1 MGSNPGELLG
11 AQDGGPSFSS
21 TSSVSSLLLLF
32 DEIFH
37 EIGSLGDIGSRIFQD
52 CRNGPS
58 NFQNWLVL
66 ECRWSQNDESG
77 NPLAI
82 PQCNEILEFKSRN
95 VLPKIVTI
103 GPFNEKTEAGEL
115 QIWAQWW
122 FGSASDRRYETRMRT
137 DKQTFT
143 RRCTTLWARHW
154 WHTSSMT
161 GSGGFTPGTPVST
174 HKRKL
179 KKMKRWWFSPG
190 FSGFHPLKRIEKK
203 IKREKKNFILFLN
216 LLFYSNANKTF

>member
-1 MGSNPGELLG
+1 
-11 AQDGGPSFSS
+11 
-21 TSSVSSLLLLF
+21 VSSLGPRMVDLAFLQHHRFPHYSSCLTKF
-32 DEIFH
+32 FMK
-37 EIGSLGDIGSRIFQD
+37 LAVWAIGSRIFQD
-52 CRNGPS
+52 RRNGPS

-103 GPFNEKTEAGEL
+103 GPFNERTEAGEL

-174 HKRKL
+174 HKRE
-179 KKMKRWWFSPG
+179 MK
-190 FSGFHPLKRIEKK
+190 
-203 IKREKKNFILFLN
+203 
-216 LLFYSNANKTF
+216 